1 MTSVKHALKSPSS
14 SSSARR
20 NGYGSIP
27 ATTDDQIRK
36 KPKSLSRSRAPW
48 WSRLFFTYANPV
60 MELGNERQL
69 NQDDLWELEGEN
81 TTSVVYE
88 KFRTQYLKK
97 KKAVV
102 AALFTTYGWDFFICG
117 IGSMVMAGCD
127 VFAPIVLNRVI
138 DIFSAPTID
147 MDGLVLWLGA
157 FFASRLTN
165 AVVYAHTW
173 FHMEIVLIRLT
184 VSLKCLIFEKAM
196 RRSVQ
201 SKHEADMVDITNL
214 FTADMDNLEWVSTSL
229 NSLWVVPI
237 QLVVVVYLLYMVLG
251 LAAFAGAGVM
261 ALSLVVTYFVSKNY
275 ATAYETL
282 MDLKDNRMKVV
293 KEVFGAIQIVKLNA
307 WEDKFMER
315 IGSWRLKELGVIAR
329 YMYTIAFGVFLF
341 WSTPICVSVASF
353 ATYTLLMKQ
362 TLTAAKVFTAMM
374 LFNSVAES
382 IADFPEAIQSLVQAR
397 ISLGRIRE
405 FLDADEIDPKRV
417 SRDAS
422 KYPSDVVTSLENATL
437 SWSTNDTN
445 KAGSPGEAT
454 AANESTPTLSNV
466 NLQVK
471 KGDFVVVHGAVGAGK
486 SSLCSAL
493 LGEMPLTSGHIF
505 MRSDQVAYYSQ
516 QTWIQ
521 NLTVRDNILFGLP
534 FDPEKYD
541 RVVDACGLRPD
552 FKQFLAGDMTE
563 IGQRGINL
571 SGGQKAR
578 VSLARACYADAD
590 MYILDSP
597 LAAVD
602 AVVQSEIFRKCL
614 CGILETKTLVLVTH
628 NPDIICSEAVDVRVL
643 VENGKVTCERV
654 ERQRPRYQ
662 YGDLLKSGTVAD
674 VKVDDTEGADNSAD
688 NGVLVEDEERQAGRV
703 SREVFKAYFNAIG
716 GFKSALA
723 FFTVLIL
730 WQSFQVSSDVWL
742 SHWTGNKEGTSSP
755 VEYNLRVYALL
766 GLGTGLLVLVRS
778 TLSAYL
784 GLRGAAYLFD
794 ALTKSLLHAPL
805 RFFDANPM
813 GRIINRYSED
823 MSVVDVQLQYGVF
836 GFFINLAINGFRIA
850 TAMFVMKYVSILV
863 IPLAWIYV
871 NVGHFY
877 LAPSR
882 EVTRL
887 GKVSNS
893 PVLSHVSAS
902 EEGVAVLRSFG
913 NPFVNRAVEENF
925 KLIDANNRVMF
936 AEALITRW
944 LAIRINLIGCGFVV
958 VVVSSLVWMKDI
970 LSPGLV
976 GLAFMYAVGVDQEL
990 SFLVRA
996 WSELELAMVSPE
1008 RILEYASIEPEG
1020 HNKIVTFEPSET
1032 NWPQHGSITFENVV
1046 FSYKPGG
1053 APVLKGVSFEIR
1065 ENEKIGIVGRTG
1077 AGKSSLTMAL
1087 FRINE
1092 LVAGR
1097 ILIDGVDISRMN
1109 LQTLRSR
1116 LSIIPQAPVLFKGS
1130 MRAYMDP
1137 FGDYD
1142 DAAIW
1147 TAFEKVGMKDMISSL
1162 DNKLDH
1168 ELSENG
1174 ENFSVGERQMLC
1186 LARALLRRS
1195 RVVVMDEATASI
1207 DHGTEKKLQEMIAH
1221 EFANATV
1228 VTIAHRL
1235 ATVLESDRV
1244 LVLENGSVVEF
1255 DAPRSLVRNGGV
1267 FHELAKEGGYLK
1279 QLLD

>member
-1 MTSVKHALKSPSS
+1 MASALHALKPPSS
-14 SSSARR
+14 PARR

-27 ATTDDQIRK
+27 ATTDEATSK
-36 KPKSLSRSRAPW
+36 KTRLPSYSRAPW
-48 WSRLFFTYANPV
+48 WSKLFFSYANPV
-60 MELGNERQL
+60 MELGNKRQL

-88 KFRTQYLKK
+88 KFKTQYLNKR
-97 KKAVV
+97 KAVV
-102 AALFTTYGWDFFICG
+102 PALFATYGWDFFICG
-117 IGSMVMAGCD
+117 IGSMVMAACD
-127 VFAPIVLNRVI
+127 VFAPVVLHHVI
-138 DIFSAPTID
+138 DIFSASAID

-157 FFASRLTN
+157 FFVSRLVN
-165 AVVYAHTW
+165 ATVYAHTW

-184 VSLKCLIFEKAM
+184 VSLKCLIFEKAL

-201 SKHEADMVDITNL
+201 SKHEADTVDITNL
-214 FTADMDNLEWVSTSL
+214 FTSDMDNFIWVSFSL

-237 QLVVVVYLLYMVLG
+237 QIVVVVYLLYMVLG

-261 ALSLVVTYFVSKNY
+261 ILLLFANYFVSQSY

-293 KEVFGAIQIVKLNA
+293 KEVFNAIQIVKLSA

-315 IGSWRLKELGVIAR
+315 IRSWRGKELKVIAR
-329 YMYTIAFGVFLF
+329 YMYTLAFGVFLF
-341 WSTPICVSVASF
+341 WTTPICVSVTSF

-382 IADFPEAIQSLVQAR
+382 ISDFPEAVQSLVQAR
-397 ISLGRIRE
+397 ISLGRISK
-405 FLDADEIDPKRV
+405 FLDADEIDPKRI

-422 KYPSDVVTSLENATL
+422 KYSSDVMVSLENATL
-437 SWSTNDTN
+437 SWNTSDAN
-445 KAGSPGEAT
+445 KADLSEEAT
-454 AANESTPTLSNV
+454 DESTPTLFNV

-493 LGEMPLTSGHIF
+493 LGEMPLTSGHTF
-505 MRSDQVAYYSQ
+505 MRSERIAYYSQ

-521 NLTVRDNILFGLP
+521 NLTVRDNILFGFP
-534 FDPEKYD
+534 FDPAKYD

-552 FKQFLAGDMTE
+552 FKQFPAGDMTE
-563 IGQRGINL
+563 IGQKGINL

-614 CGILETKTLVLVTH
+614 CGILEAKTLVLVTH
-628 NPDIICSEAVDVRVL
+628 NPDIIRSETVDVRVL
-643 VENGKVTCERV
+643 VEDGKVTCERV

-674 VKVDDTEGADNSAD
+674 IEVDDIEDADKSAES
-688 NGVLVEDEERQAGRV
+688 GVLVEDEERQAGRV
-703 SREVFKAYFNAIG
+703 SGEVFKAYFDAIG
-716 GFKSALA
+716 GFKSAFV
-723 FFTVLIL
+723 FFAVLIL

-742 SHWTGNKEGTSSP
+742 SHWTGSKEATTTS

-778 TLSAYL
+778 TLGAYL
-784 GLRGAAYLFD
+784 GLRGATYLFD
-794 ALTKSLLHAPL
+794 SLTKSLLHAPM

-823 MSVVDVQLQYGVF
+823 MSVVDVQLQYDVF
-836 GFFINLAINGFRIA
+836 GFFVKLVINGFHIV
-850 TAMFVMKYVSILV
+850 TAMFVMKYASVLV
-863 IPLAWIYV
+863 IPLAWIYI

-887 GKVSNS
+887 AKVSNS
-893 PVLSHVSAS
+893 PVLSHVAAS

-913 NPFVNRAVEENF
+913 SPFVKQAIETNF

-936 AEALITRW
+936 AEALVTRW

-958 VVVSSLVWMKDI
+958 VVVSSLVWMKDM

-976 GLAFMYAVGVDQEL
+976 GLAFMYAVSVDQEL

-1008 RILEYASIEPEG
+1008 RILEYVGIEPEG
-1020 HNKIVTFEPSET
+1020 HDKIVTFDPSAT
-1032 NWPQHGSITFENVV
+1032 NWPRHGSITFENVV

-1053 APVLKGVSFEIR
+1053 ALVLKGVSFEIQ

-1097 ILIDGVDISRMN
+1097 ILIDGMDISRMH

-1116 LSIIPQAPVLFKGS
+1116 LSIIPQSPVLFKGS

-1137 FGDYD
+1137 FEDYD

-1147 TAFEKVGMKDMISSL
+1147 TAFEKVGMKDMVSSL
-1162 DNKLDH
+1162 DSKLDH

-1207 DHGTEKKLQEMIAH
+1207 DHGTEKKLQAMIAH

-1244 LVLENGSVVEF
+1244 LVLENGNVVEF
-1255 DAPRSLVRNGGV
+1255 GAPRSLVQNGDGGM
-1267 FHELAKEGGYLK
+1267 FYELAKEGGYLK
-1279 QLLD
+1279 QLMD